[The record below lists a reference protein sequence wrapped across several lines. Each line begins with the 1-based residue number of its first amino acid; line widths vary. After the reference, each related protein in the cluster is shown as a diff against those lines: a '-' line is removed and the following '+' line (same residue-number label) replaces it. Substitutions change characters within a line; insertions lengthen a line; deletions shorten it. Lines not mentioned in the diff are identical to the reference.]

1 MLGNLAQ
8 CKNMAD
14 CTRLAII
21 IGLVLFIQMFI
32 LRYFWN
38 KALVPHVSVLRP
50 ISTLTDALML
60 SVGIGVVTL
69 LT

>member
-1 MLGNLAQ
+1 MLRNLAQ

-21 IGLVLFIQMFI
+21 VGLALFIQMFL

-38 KALVPHVSVLRP
+38 KALVPHVSVLRSIP
-50 ISTLTDALML
+50 TLTDALML
-60 SVGIGVVTL
+60 SVGFGIVTL
-69 LT
+69 LM